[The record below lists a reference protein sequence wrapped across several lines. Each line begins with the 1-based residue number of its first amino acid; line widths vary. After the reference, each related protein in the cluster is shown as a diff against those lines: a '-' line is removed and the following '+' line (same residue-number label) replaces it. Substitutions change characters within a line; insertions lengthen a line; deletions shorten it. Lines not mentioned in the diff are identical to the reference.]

1 MHAWTTW
8 STVVTAD
15 RSPSAPSS
23 QEPSAEDLQESHS
36 GSDQPSTYGEILAE
50 QIWTAVHELER
61 PTGGLILSGFS
72 AGLDVGF
79 SVFFMAIAFS
89 MFGADFSDVGVRIF
103 AANLYSFG
111 FILVILGRSELF
123 TEHTTLA
130 VFPVLNRRATVGQ
143 LGRLWGLV
151 YASNLAGGVVAAI
164 IATQVGS
171 RLGVAETR
179 AFGMIAEHLLRPDGG
194 VTFASG
200 VLAGWLMG
208 LLSWLLAS
216 AKDTM
221 SRIVIVWMIT
231 TGIGLAGLHHCIVGT
246 VEVVA
251 GVLVD
256 PALTWSQYGGFLLW
270 ATLGNTVGG
279 TLFVAIIKY
288 GHAVKSR

>member
-1 MHAWTTW
+1 M
-8 STVVTAD
+8 TAD

-23 QEPSAEDLQESHS
+23 QEPSDEDLQESHS

-130 VFPVLNRRATVGQ
+130 VFPVLNRRA
-143 LGRLWGLV
+143 
-151 YASNLAGGVVAAI
+151 
-164 IATQVGS
+164 
-171 RLGVAETR
+171 
-179 AFGMIAEHLLRPDGG
+179 
-194 VTFASG
+194 
-200 VLAGWLMG
+200 
-208 LLSWLLAS
+208 
-216 AKDTM
+216 
-221 SRIVIVWMIT
+221 
-231 TGIGLAGLHHCIVGT
+231 
-246 VEVVA
+246 
-251 GVLVD
+251 
-256 PALTWSQYGGFLLW
+256 
-270 ATLGNTVGG
+270 
-279 TLFVAIIKY
+279 
-288 GHAVKSR
+288 